1 METARRRR
9 SPYRV
14 VPDIET
20 GEGIGVEISVADG
33 GASAT
38 WGSDMIF
45 RPDAYIADLDGD
57 GATEVLVSGD
67 WASADFVTWGL
78 RWDGHAFQRLS
89 FASDSRSGAGAGY
102 TDEGYGHVFAI
113 GDGRV
118 TLIGA
123 YDALGTYS
131 ATRVYALRDGV
142 FEFADDG
149 LWHVQVAGYAWDIPL
164 VTTREVSATF
174 VEDGAEVE
182 GTLPV
187 GARLIITAS
196 DGTSVAWFETE
207 DGCEGYLSIAPDAQR
222 GWGSTVDGVPEDDRV
237 QNGAVCGVRKGKTR
251 LERRHSA
258 RFVNIPSREWPL
270 PPARA
275 CGNFFPRAAVSTE
288 R

>member
-1 METARRRR
+1 MKTWCALALALLLALPAAAETADPLAAYALTDGQTVEVDLDGDGEAETL
-9 SPYRV
+9 SYRV

-123 YDALGTYS
+123 YDALGTYIQ
-131 ATRVYALRDGV
+131 R
-142 FEFADDG
+142 
-149 LWHVQVAGYAWDIPL
+149 HP
-164 VTTREVSATF
+164 
-174 VEDGAEVE
+174 
-182 GTLPV
+182 
-187 GARLIITAS
+187 RL
-196 DGTSVAWFETE
+196 
-207 DGCEGYLSIAPDAQR
+207 C
-222 GWGSTVDGVPEDDRV
+222 
-237 QNGAVCGVRKGKTR
+237 
-251 LERRHSA
+251 
-258 RFVNIPSREWPL
+258 
-270 PPARA
+270 PAR
-275 CGNFFPRAAVSTE
+275 R
-288 R
+288 RL

>member
-1 METARRRR
+1 MKTWCALALALLLALPAAAETADQLAAYALTDGQTVEVDLDGDGEAETL
-9 SPYRV
+9 SYRV

-78 RWDGHAFQRLS
+78 RWDGNAFQRLS

-118 TLIGA
+118 SLIGA

-207 DGCEGYLSIAPDAQR
+207 DGREGYLSIAPDAQR
-222 GWGSTVDGVPEDDRV
+222 GWGSTVDGVPEDDV
-237 QNGAVCGVRKGKTR
+237 FKMVPYAG
-251 LERRHSA
+251 
-258 RFVNIPSREWPL
+258 
-270 PPARA
+270 
-275 CGNFFPRAAVSTE
+275 
-288 R
+288 